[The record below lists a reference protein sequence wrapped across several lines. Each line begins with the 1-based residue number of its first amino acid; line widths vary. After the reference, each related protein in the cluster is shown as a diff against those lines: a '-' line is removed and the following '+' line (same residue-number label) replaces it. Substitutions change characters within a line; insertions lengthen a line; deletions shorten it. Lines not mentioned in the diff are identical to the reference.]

1 MYIFVVFVFVFIWFT
16 SQFACIY
23 TVGLVSTSRNS
34 PLGNEPTSASFSAT
48 VCKFSQHNGNDP
60 FYLRRKGAEL
70 QWYLHDNK
78 NDGLAQCAWEQSNYL
93 FTYTLAPSQCI
104 VFALIVCICIKEFRW
119 CFFFFHFVCSSS
131 VRWRF
136 VQFFLFWFDVRDTI
150 RIILRCCCSR
160 KAKENQIKYYS
171 VERQQEVEWLS
182 EKSAW
187 MWMKYDAIKQADRQ
201 MGRKKRRGLDMKS
214 NRCVER

>member
-1 MYIFVVFVFVFIWFT
+1 MHATSRRNGEKKKMQNMYIFVVFVFVFIWFT

-136 VQFFLFWFDVRDTI
+136 VHFFFILIWCSWYDSNHFALLLF
-150 RIILRCCCSR
+150 S
-160 KAKENQIKYYS
+160 Q
-171 VERQQEVEWLS
+171 S
-182 EKSAW
+182 E
-187 MWMKYDAIKQADRQ
+187 
-201 MGRKKRRGLDMKS
+201 GKS
-214 NRCVER
+214 N